1 VEEKI
6 KNSLRRK
13 KGRADPARSAHFP
26 AEWRSEWAVKERRK
40 NSLRRKNVKWAD
52 RAESALPDQ
61 LFEIP
66 DEAEHRERA
75 MEMTWSHLSWA
86 RRKPLLAFADG
97 VVIVVAGGD
106 NREVD

>member
-6 KNSLRRK
+6 KNSLRQ
-13 KGRADPARSAHFP
+13 
-26 AEWRSEWAVKERRK
+26 
-40 NSLRRKNVKWAD
+40 KNVKWAD

-75 MEMTWSHLSWA
+75 MEMTWSHVPWA
-86 RRKPLLAFADG
+86 RWKPLLAFADG
-97 VVIVVAGGD
+97 VVTVVAGGG